1 MDLTKSP
8 VTYYPS
14 VLEQAHSG
22 TLNSIKLNTASEG
35 NHNDVNQGMPAGL
48 VLDQLKLLD
57 NKMIKFSLLLISNP
71 YDYISS
77 GVSGYVMEDTHGRE
91 GPANHRSLTR
101 KRRAPEYPPGQG
113 PLGVS
118 SSFSQQVG
126 NFKLQAAHVQDANIS
141 LNIPSSLFNPPSVSH
156 PNQFESRPEIGMT
169 RTLFELDQTTEA
181 RQAESFHRNVRMRRA
196 LANPQDFVP
205 PSILS
210 SGTTRHSH
218 FQSPIQSAIF
228 SPFDHFQNLSST
240 IAVPFHA
247 SPPVNNLFLSS
258 DSSQILHP
266 SPRADVMRS
275 RDTFSSISPAHV
287 QQQWNRRNNPR
298 NISIVPETQRR
309 SVVLSST
316 NLNFAIERADH
327 ENAISA
333 SVNRSRSVVH
343 VTAAPMWTQSH
354 LIGQFEERFSDIVNH
369 SVSGSTGFGIQ
380 GHGSLHALHSGA
392 PAAVRAMESSVRGGN
407 GRLVQ
412 VHPRPGLMTRSV
424 RRNVG
429 IGNLPSSRSW
439 AVTQRRRRLLSEVC

>member
-1 MDLTKSP
+1 
-8 VTYYPS
+8 
-14 VLEQAHSG
+14 
-22 TLNSIKLNTASEG
+22 
-35 NHNDVNQGMPAGL
+35 
-48 VLDQLKLLD
+48 
-57 NKMIKFSLLLISNP
+57 
-71 YDYISS
+71 
-77 GVSGYVMEDTHGRE
+77 MEDTHGRE

-113 PLGVS
+113 PMGVS

-141 LNIPSSLFNPPSVSH
+141 LNIPSSLFNPPRVSH
-156 PNQFESRPEIGMT
+156 PNQFESRLESGMT
-169 RTLFELDQTTEA
+169 RTLFELDQMTEA
-181 RQAESFHRNVRMRRA
+181 RQAESVHRNIRMRRA
-196 LANPQDFVP
+196 LANPQDFVL

-218 FQSPIQSAIF
+218 LQSPVQSAIV

-240 IAVPFHA
+240 IAVPFYA
-247 SPPVNNLFLSS
+247 SPPVNNLFHSP

-266 SPRADVMRS
+266 SRADVMRS

-287 QQQWNRRNNPR
+287 QQQWNMRNNPR

-309 SVVLSST
+309 SVLLSST
-316 NLNFAIERADH
+316 NLNFATERADH

-333 SVNRSRSVVH
+333 SVNGSHSVVH
-343 VTAAPMWTQSH
+343 VTAAPMWTQPH
-354 LIGQFEERFSDIVNH
+354 LIEQFEERFSDIVNH
-369 SVSGSTGFGIQ
+369 SVSESAGFGIQ
-380 GHGSLHALHSGA
+380 GRGSSHSLHSGA
-392 PAAVRAMESSVRGGN
+392 PAAVRAMESSVRGSN